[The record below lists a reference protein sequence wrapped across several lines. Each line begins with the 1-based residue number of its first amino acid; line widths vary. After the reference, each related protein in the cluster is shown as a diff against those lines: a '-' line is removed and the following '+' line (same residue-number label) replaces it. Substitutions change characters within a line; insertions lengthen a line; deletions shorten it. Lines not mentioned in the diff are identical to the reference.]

1 MDGKVQ
7 DSEPSTP
14 HSVLKLSARDRGN
27 MEDTDG
33 TLSSVAQC
41 IEKLRQNSSTTSEKE
56 NSLKQLLELIQ
67 TREKAFGAVGSHSQ
81 AVPILVSL
89 LRSGSLGVKM
99 LAATVL
105 GSLCAEEELRM
116 KVLLGG
122 CIPPLLALLKSNLA
136 EGQMAAAKT
145 ILAVSQGGTRKDHVG
160 SKIFST
166 EGVVPVLW
174 EQLKIGL
181 SNGSVVDTLL
191 TGALKNLSKS
201 TEGFWLATTE
211 SGGVDILIKLLA
223 YGQISSIANVC
234 FLLGCMI
241 MEDTSVCSR
250 IIASDT
256 TKQLLKLL
264 GPGNEAS
271 VRAEAAGALKS
282 LSSQCKEARR
292 EIANS
297 NGIPALINATIA
309 PSKEFMQGEAAQAL
323 QENAMCALANISGGL
338 SFVISSLGE
347 SLESCSS
354 AAQIADTLGALASAL
369 MIYDSNAESVR
380 ASDPFTMEK
389 ILVKQFKPTMP
400 FLVQERT
407 IEALASLYG
416 NAILSRVLKNAE
428 AKHLL
433 VGLVTMATGEVQLE
447 LIKSLLTLCNKDSS
461 LWHALQGRQGVQLLI
476 SLLGLSSEQQQECA
490 VSLLCL
496 LSDENNESKWA
507 ITAAGGIPPLVQI
520 LETGSSK
527 AKEDSAMILGNL
539 CNHSEDIRACVQSA
553 DAVPALLWLLKNG
566 SENGKEIAA
575 RTLNHLIH
583 MSDTGTISQ
592 LSALLISEQPES
604 KVHVL
609 DALRSLLSMSP
620 FSDILHEGSAANDA
634 IQTMIKVLNSAKE
647 ETQAKSASVLAELF
661 HVRKDL
667 RESHISVNALLS
679 VMTLL
684 NVETEKILMEACR
697 CLAAI
702 FLSIKQNKEVAS
714 VASDAFPQLVIL
726 SSSSILEVAEQA
738 TCALANL
745 LLDNEISAQASPE
758 KIIFPVTR
766 ILRDGTIDG
775 RTHAAAAVA
784 RLLQCP
790 TVDYSL
796 FDSINRGGTVLALAA
811 LLESSNIDSAAASE
825 VLHALALLSGT
836 SEASGH
842 VKPPW
847 AVLAEYPHTFIP
859 LVSCVADGVPTLQDK
874 SIEVLSRLCRDQ
886 PGILGSVV
894 SKKFGCVASIAR
906 RVIGSSHL
914 KVKVGGAALL
924 ICAAKDNCQE
934 VVESLNDSSLCTNLI
949 HALVGMLQIT
959 NLFSD
964 HEGIDICIHRY
975 PIGQH
980 INAESRSSTAIIFGN
995 IVSIW
1000 LLCLLA
1006 CHDKKS
1012 KSVIMEFGALE
1023 FLTEKI
1029 SHYYLAS
1036 QSDSKEDNIAWVCAL
1051 LLALLFQD
1059 RDIIRSNTTMHSIP
1073 VLANLLR
1080 SEELSN
1086 RYFAAQALTS
1096 LVCNGSRGTL
1106 LAVANSGAAGGLISL
1121 LGCADTDISDFLE
1134 LSEEFLLVR
1143 NPEQIALEK
1152 LFRVDDIRVGATSR
1166 KAIPALVDLLKPM
1179 PDRPGAPFLALGLLN
1194 QLAADCSPNML
1205 VMVEAGALEAL
1216 TKYLSLGPQD
1226 ATEEAATDLL
1236 GFLFNSAEIR
1246 RHESAFGAV
1255 NQLVA
1260 VLRLGG
1266 RNSRYSA
1273 AKALENLF
1281 SSEHIRNGESARQAV
1296 QPLVEILNTGI
1307 EREQHASIAALVRL
1321 LGDNPSRALTVGDA
1335 EMNAVDVLCRILSSN
1350 CSVELKGNA
1359 AELCGVL
1366 FGNTRVRSTI
1376 AAERCIEPLVALL
1389 VMEFSP
1395 AQHSAVRAL
1404 DKLLDDEQLAEVIAS
1419 HGAVVPLISLL
1430 FGRNYMLHEA
1440 VSRALV
1446 KLGRDRP
1453 SCKIEMV
1460 KVGVI
1465 ESILNILEEA
1475 PDFLCAAFAELLR
1488 ILTNNA
1494 DIAKGPSAAKVLV
1507 PLFSLL
1513 IRPEIGPD
1521 GQHSVL
1527 QVLVNILEQPQC
1539 RAEYNLTPHQAVEPV
1554 ISLLDSPTQPVQQ
1567 LAAELL
1573 SHLLLEEHL
1582 QKDPITEQA
1591 VGPLIQILGSG
1602 VHVLQQRAIKA
1613 LVNISLTWPNTIA
1626 KEGGVYEL
1634 SKVILQ
1640 ADPPL
1645 PHALWESA
1653 ASVLSSILQYSS
1665 EYFLEVPVAVLVQL
1679 LRSGTESTVIGA
1691 LNALLVLES
1700 DDSTSAE
1707 AMVESGAVEALLEL
1721 LKNHQCEETAARLLE
1736 TLLNNVKIRESKAA
1750 KSSISPL
1757 SMYLLDPQTQS
1768 QQGRLL
1774 AALALGDL
1782 FQNEGLARTTDA
1794 VSACRA
1800 LVNLLEEQPTEEMK
1814 VVAICALQNLV
1825 MYSRA
1830 NKRAVAEAGG
1840 VQVILDLI
1848 SSGQSDTSVQAAMF
1862 VKLLFSTHTIQEYAS
1877 SESVRSITAAIEK
1890 DLWTS
1895 GGANEEYL
1903 KALNALLSNFPR
1915 LRATEPTT
1923 LSIPHLVTS
1932 LKTGSEA
1939 TQEAALDSLFLLR
1952 QAWSACPIEVFKSQS
1967 VAASEAIPMLQFL
1980 IQSGPPR
1987 FQEKTELLLQCLPGT
2002 LTVAIKR
2009 GSNLRQSVGNPSV
2022 YCKLTL
2028 GSTPPRQTKIV
2039 STGPTPEWDDAFAWA
2054 FDTPPKGQKL
2064 HISCK
2069 NKSKIGKSSFGKVTI
2084 QIDRV
2089 VMMGSIAGD
2098 YTLLPVSKSGPPRT
2112 IEIEFQWSNK

>member
-1 MDGKVQ
+1 
-7 DSEPSTP
+7 
-14 HSVLKLSARDRGN
+14 

-33 TLSSVAQC
+33 TLSNVAQC
-41 IEKLRQNSSTTSEKE
+41 IEKLRQTSTSQEKE

-89 LRSGSLGVKM
+89 LRSGSLGVKI
-99 LAATVL
+99 LSAIVL
-105 GSLCAEEELRM
+105 ESLCNDEELRM

-122 CIPPLLALLKSNLA
+122 CIPPLLSLLKSNLS
-136 EGQMAAAKT
+136 EGQMASART
-145 ILAVSQGGTRKDHVG
+145 IYAVSQGGTRDYVG

-174 EQLKIGL
+174 EQLKKGL
-181 SNGSVVDTLL
+181 NNASVIDTLL

-201 TEGFWLATTE
+201 TEGFWSATVE
-211 SGGVDILIKLLA
+211 SGGVDILIKILA
-223 YGQISSIANVC
+223 NGQTSSISNVC
-234 FLLGCMI
+234 YLLGCMI
-241 MEDTSVCSR
+241 MEESSVCSQV
-250 IIASDT
+250 IASDT
-256 TKQLLKLL
+256 TKELLKLL

-271 VRAEAAGALKS
+271 IRAEAAGALKS
-282 LSSQCKEARR
+282 LSCQCKEARR

-297 NGIPALINATIA
+297 GGIPYLINATIA

-338 SFVISSLGE
+338 SYVISSLGE
-347 SLESCSS
+347 SLESCTSP
-354 AAQIADTLGALASAL
+354 AQIADTLGALASAL
-369 MIYDSNAESVR
+369 MIYDTNAESVR
-380 ASDPFTMEK
+380 ASDPSQIEK
-389 ILVKQFKPTMP
+389 ILVKQFKTKSPL
-400 FLVQERT
+400 LVQERT

-416 NAILSRVLKNAE
+416 NVILSKMLRHAD

-433 VGLVTMATGEVQLE
+433 VGLITMATGEVQNE
-447 LIKSLLTLCNKDSS
+447 LIKSLLSLCNKESS
-461 LWHALQGRQGVQLLI
+461 LWSSLQGREGVQLLI
-476 SLLGLSSEQQQECA
+476 SLLGLSSEQQQECSVA
-490 VSLLCL
+490 LLSLL
-496 LSDENNESKWA
+496 SAENDESKWA

-527 AKEDSAMILGNL
+527 AKEDSALILGNL
-539 CNHSEDIRACVQSA
+539 CNHSEDIRACIQSA
-553 DAVPALLWLLKNG
+553 DAVPGLLYLLKNG

-583 MSDTGTISQ
+583 KSDSGTISQ
-592 LSALLISEQPES
+592 LSALLTSEQPES
-604 KVHVL
+604 KVYVL
-609 DALRSLLSMSP
+609 DALRSLLVVAP
-620 FSDILHEGSAANDA
+620 LTDILHEGSAANDA
-634 IQTMIKVLNSAKE
+634 IETMIKILNSPKE
-647 ETQAKSASVLAELF
+647 ETQSKSACSLAGLF
-661 HVRKDL
+661 QCRKDL
-667 RESHISVNALLS
+667 RESHVAVDALLS
-679 VMTLL
+679 VKDLL
-684 NVETEKILMEACR
+684 NTVSENVVVEACR
-697 CLAAI
+697 CLSSI
-702 FLSIKQNKEVAS
+702 FLSVKQNKEVAS
-714 VASDAFPQLVIL
+714 L
-726 SSSSILEVAEQA
+726 SQDLFSQVVLLSRSSNLDVAEQA

-745 LLDNEISAQASPE
+745 LLDTEISAQASPE
-758 KIIFPVTR
+758 EIIFPVTR
-766 ILRDGTIDG
+766 VLRDGTIDG
-775 RTHAAAAVA
+775 RTNAAAAIA
-784 RLLQCP
+784 RVLRCSADHAL
-790 TVDYSL
+790 Y
-796 FDSINRGGTVLALAA
+796 DSINRAGTVLSLVS
-811 LLESSNIDSAAASE
+811 LMESSNVESTAASE
-825 VLHALALLSGT
+825 VLDALSLLFGVKEPSV
-836 SEASGH
+836 H
-842 VKPPW
+842 VKPFW
-847 AVLAEYPHTFIP
+847 SILAEYPHTMIP
-859 LVSCVADGVPTLQDK
+859 LVSCAADGSTSLQDK
-874 SIEVLSRLCRDQ
+874 AIEILSRLCRDQ
-886 PGILGSVV
+886 PNILGSMV
-894 SKKFGCVASIAR
+894 SKTDGCMPSIAR
-906 RVIGSSHL
+906 RVIGSNFL

-924 ICAAKDNCQE
+924 ICAAQE
-934 VVESLNDSSLCTNLI
+934 NSQKAVDSLNESNLCTNLV
-949 HALVGMLQIT
+949 HSLVGMFRHTSSL
-959 NLFSD
+959 SD
-964 HEGIDICIHRY
+964 HGGLDISICRY
-975 PIGQH
+975 PKEQQKIS
-980 INAESRSSTAIIFGN
+980 ESEFSTAIISN
-995 IVSIW
+995 HIIAIW

-1012 KSVIMEFGALE
+1012 KAIIMEAGAVE
-1023 FLTEKI
+1023 FLTEKM
-1029 SHYYLAS
+1029 SQYYLAA
-1036 QSDSKEDNIAWVCAL
+1036 QSDSKEDYIAWVCAL
-1051 LLALLFQD
+1051 LLALLFED
-1059 RDIIRSNTTMHSIP
+1059 RDIIRLNTTMHSIP

-1080 SEELSN
+1080 SEELAN
-1086 RYFAAQALTS
+1086 RYFAAQALAS

-1121 LGCADTDISDFLE
+1121 LGCADTDTFDLLK
-1134 LSEEFLLVR
+1134 LSEEFFLVQ
-1143 NPEQIALEK
+1143 NPEQIALER
-1152 LFRVDDIRVGATSR
+1152 LFRVDDIRAGATSR

-1179 PDRPGAPFLALGLLN
+1179 PDRPGAASLALGFLT
-1194 QLAADCSPNML
+1194 QLAIDCSPNKL
-1205 VMVEAGALEAL
+1205 VMVEAGALEAIS
-1216 TKYLSLGPQD
+1216 KYLSLGPQD

-1236 GFLFNSAEIR
+1236 GMLFSCAEIR
-1246 RHESAFGAV
+1246 RHESAFGSV

-1281 SSEHIRNGESARQAV
+1281 SSDHIRNGDSARQAV
-1296 QPLVEILNTGI
+1296 QPLVEILNTGL
-1307 EREQHASIAALVRL
+1307 EREQHASIAALVKL
-1321 LGDNPSRALTVGDA
+1321 LGDNPSRALAVGEA
-1335 EMNAVDVLCRILSSN
+1335 EMNAVDVLCRILSSS

-1366 FGNTRVRSTI
+1366 FINTRVRSTM
-1376 AAERCIEPLVALL
+1376 AAARCVEPLVALL
-1389 VMEFSP
+1389 FTDFSP

-1404 DKLLDDEQLAEVIAS
+1404 DKLLDDEQLAELVAA
-1419 HGAVVPLISLL
+1419 HGAVIPLVNLL
-1430 FGRNYMLHEA
+1430 CGQNYMLHGA

-1453 SCKIEMV
+1453 SYKVEMV
-1460 KVGVI
+1460 KAGTI
-1465 ESILNILEEA
+1465 ESILSILHEA
-1475 PDFLCAAFAELLR
+1475 PDYLCAEFAELLR

-1494 DIAKGPSAAKVLV
+1494 DVAKGSSAGKLV
-1507 PLFSLL
+1507 DPLFSLL
-1513 IRPEIGPD
+1513 VRPEIGPD
-1521 GQHSVL
+1521 GQHCVL

-1539 RAEYNLTPHQAVEPV
+1539 RANYNLAPHQAVEPV
-1554 ISLLDSPTQPVQQ
+1554 IALLDSPTQAVQQ

-1573 SHLLLEEHL
+1573 SYLLLEEHL

-1602 VHVLQQRAIKA
+1602 VHILQQRAIKA
-1613 LVNISLTWPNTIA
+1613 LVNISLAWPNAIA

-1640 ADPPL
+1640 ANPPL

-1665 EYFLEVPVAVLVQL
+1665 EFFLEVPVAVLVQL

-1707 AMVESGAVEALLEL
+1707 VMVETGAIEALLEL
-1721 LKNHQCEETAARLLE
+1721 LKTHQCEETAARLLE
-1736 TLLNNVKIRESKAA
+1736 TLLNNVKIRETKAA
-1750 KSSISPL
+1750 KSAISPL

-1825 MYSRA
+1825 MYSRS

-1840 VQVILDLI
+1840 VQVILDVI
-1848 SSGQSDTSVQAAMF
+1848 SLGHADTSVQAAMF
-1862 VKLLFSTHTIQEYAS
+1862 IKLLFSNHTIQEYAS

-1890 DLWTS
+1890 DLWANGS
-1895 GGANEEYL
+1895 VNEEYL

-1915 LRATEPTT
+1915 LRATEPAT
-1923 LSIPHLVTS
+1923 LCIPHLVTS

-1939 TQEAALDSLFLLR
+1939 TQEAALESLFLLR
-1952 QAWSACPIEVFKSQS
+1952 QAWSACPIEVFKAQS
-1967 VAASEAIPMLQFL
+1967 VAASEAIPLLQYL

-1987 FQEKTELLLQCLPGT
+1987 FQEKAELLLQCLPGT
-2002 LTVAIKR
+2002 LTVIIKR
-2009 GSNLRQSVGNPSV
+2009 GNNLRQSVGNPSV

-2028 GSTPPRQTKIV
+2028 GSNPPRQTKIL
-2039 STGPTPEWDDAFAWA
+2039 STGPTPEWDEAFAWA
-2054 FDTPPKGQKL
+2054 FESPPKGQKL

-2089 VMMGSIAGD
+2089 VMLGSVAGE
-2098 YTLLPVSKSGPPRT
+2098 YTLLPVSKSGPPRNL
-2112 IEIEFQWSNK
+2112 EIEFQWSNK